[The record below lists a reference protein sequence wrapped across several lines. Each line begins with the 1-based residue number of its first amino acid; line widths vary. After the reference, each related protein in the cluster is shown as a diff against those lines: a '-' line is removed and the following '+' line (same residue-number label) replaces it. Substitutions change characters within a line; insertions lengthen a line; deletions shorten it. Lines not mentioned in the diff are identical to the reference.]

1 MCVSQEMNPAHMAFH
16 AQLRCAIG
24 ALLTVSLVKAG
35 LLWPHLALCGGADGA
50 VDAQVGVL

>member
-1 MCVSQEMNPAHMAFH
+1 MCVSQEKNPAHKVLH

-24 ALLTVSLVKAG
+24 ALLTASWVDAG
-35 LLWPHLALCGGADGA
+35 LSWPHLALCGGADGA